1 MYVLEKIEL
10 HCDAGRNSWRSTGQ
24 SCAVTQPTAVR
35 TERGSSGVLNRE
47 GHSVRVG
54 IDELEGEVV
63 SEALHIYGRGEPG
76 AAGFRLP
83 AVSQLQAISIECG
96 ASIEL
101 QTCCREARGKVDGR
115 RTAALNSDGRGCRVA
130 LGKARGCRNGFHR
143 CSATHRERICVKR
156 GGGTRLTAIERVE
169 DGRVGS

>member
-76 AAGFRLP
+76 AAGFLLP
-83 AVSQLQAISIECG
+83 AVGQLQAVPIQRST
-96 ASIEL
+96 SIEL
-101 QTCCREARGKVDGR
+101 QTCCRKAGGKVDRR
-115 RTAALNSDGRGCRVA
+115 RTAALNGDYRSSRVA
-130 LGKARGCRNGFHR
+130 L
-143 CSATHRERICVKR
+143 RE
-156 GGGTRLTAIERVE
+156 A
-169 DGRVGS
+169 